1 MKNATRESKFMVATS
16 IKDARKW
23 AKCWSCGR
31 SDFGDIKPI
40 KTFNHGVETCVCKE
54 CVNKIVS
61 NVPTLGKETS
71 KHLLYYVS
79 VTTTTDVCK
88 AYLLVNGYKHI
99 SQNVWALK
107 FNRFSAPRK
116 VIDELTKTTAY
127 GKNSVSVSVYKKG
140 ILLKELKGVKDAD
153 VIKEFTDGL
162 K

>member
-1 MKNATRESKFMVATS
+1 MKNATRENKFQVKTS
-16 IKDARKW
+16 IGDGFRW
-23 AKCWSCGR
+23 ADCFNGHKVET
-31 SDFGDIKPI
+31 KPI
-40 KTFNHGVETCVCKE
+40 KTFYHGRECTVCKD

-79 VTTTTDVCK
+79 ITTTTDVCK

-116 VIDELTKTTAY
+116 IIDELTKTTAY
-127 GKNSVSVSVYKKG
+127 GKNSVSVSVYKNG
-140 ILLKELKGVKDAD
+140 LLLKEFKGVKNAD